1 MLKLENGAPVG
12 SEITDLN
19 YIKTDF
25 GLGLD
30 DGDLID
36 YDSLTGWFLSYQ
48 TFACD
53 NGEAEAIWYPI
64 LRDLSEWARGL
75 ISSSDV

>member
-19 YIKTDF
+19 SIKTDF

-36 YDSLTGWFLSYQ
+36 YDALTG
-48 TFACD
+48 
-53 NGEAEAIWYPI
+53 
-64 LRDLSEWARGL
+64 
-75 ISSSDV
+75 